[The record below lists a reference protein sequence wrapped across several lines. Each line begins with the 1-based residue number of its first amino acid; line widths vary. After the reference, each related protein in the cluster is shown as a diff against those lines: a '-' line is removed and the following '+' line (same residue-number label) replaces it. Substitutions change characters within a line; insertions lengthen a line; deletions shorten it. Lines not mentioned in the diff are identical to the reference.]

1 MKTPLLLAFLGV
13 GTVAAAGVVAMSFG
27 YFPGLSSSLGIGGPK
42 DLGVVYTQAD
52 LASAQNK
59 LDTAPTAMVLESF
72 SDAELTALLN
82 TCSFST
88 CFMDD
93 VQVRTNPD
101 GAFEFSGV
109 VDRDQIEGHLVALSL
124 SDEDLASAMTT
135 LHVLPPQ
142 PSFYAKAN
150 VQGQDDTLI
159 FNIHSASFAN
169 IPIPATV
176 LDDVSAEVSR
186 NITNYLTAMPG
197 IQVRAIEVAD
207 EGVIIEAD
215 FSALPL

>member
-42 DLGVVYTQAD
+42 DLGVVYTETD
-52 LASAQNK
+52 LVSAQNK

-101 GAFEFSGV
+101 GALEFSGL
-109 VDRDQIEGHLVALSL
+109 VDRDQMEGHLQALSL
-124 SDEDLASAMTT
+124 SDEDLASATAM
-135 LHVLPPQ
+135 LHLLPPQ

-150 VQGQDDTLI
+150 VQGQDDTLT
-159 FNIHSASFAN
+159 FNIRSASFAN
-169 IPIPATV
+169 IPIPTTV
-176 LDDVSAEVSR
+176 LDNVSAEVSR
-186 NITNYLTAMPG
+186 NLNSYLAAMRG
-197 IQVRAIEVAD
+197 TQVRAIEVTE
-207 EGVIIEAD
+207 EGVMIEAD